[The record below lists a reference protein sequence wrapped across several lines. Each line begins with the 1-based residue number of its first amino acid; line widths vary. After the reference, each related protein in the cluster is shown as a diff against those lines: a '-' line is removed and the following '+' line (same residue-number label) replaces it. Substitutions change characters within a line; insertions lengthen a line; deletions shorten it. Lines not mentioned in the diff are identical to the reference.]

1 MLWPSRKQWK
11 VWSLPSQ
18 LTAIGTLIGALS
30 LGLYLLERTGAVN
43 EITTGKGRDDQI
55 YRIRVLVLDV
65 AQRTVEDAKLTSS
78 LGGEPKKVA
87 GGWEF
92 DIPAL
97 TVPSDRRLS
106 IYATR
111 EEDFLR
117 GRADLRLGKEL
128 NSTITLNLFH
138 DTTANVRGIIID
150 GSGRALSGIH
160 VSVVGY
166 PAEAAITGTNGAFV
180 LTAHAAPN
188 QQVQLHAEGKNYSPV
203 NQFHPAGDWPATIQL
218 ERK

>member
-1 MLWPSRKQWK
+1 M
-11 VWSLPSQ
+11 
-18 LTAIGTLIGALS
+18 S
-30 LGLYLLERTGAVN
+30 LGLYLVERIGGVN
-43 EITTGKGRDDQI
+43 DMITGKGRDAQV
-55 YRIRVLVLDV
+55 YRIRVLVLD
-65 AQRTVEDAKLTSS
+65 ATQRTVEDAKLTSS

-117 GRADLRLGKEL
+117 GRADLQLGKEL
-128 NSTITLNLFH
+128 SSTISLNLFH
-138 DTTANVRGIIID
+138 DTTANVRGIVID
-150 GSGRALSGIH
+150 GSARALSGIL

-166 PAEAAITGTNGAFV
+166 PTEGTTTGTDGAF
-180 LTAHAAPN
+180 LLMAHAAPN
-188 QQVQLHAEGKNYSPV
+188 QQVQLHVEGKNYSPV
-203 NQFHPAGDWPATIQL
+203 NQFHPAGDGPATIQL